1 MHERESG
8 WDAFPPSWGR
18 VSALRLGGPLRSLR
32 AAIQNK
38 RCPLR
43 EGRAAEGRGLLQ
55 NWSPAPLNS
64 VSGAVERCYFLQQA
78 SQVLASPLQHSAH
91 LSLQQVLQAET
102 LVQEDRVAMAVTAR
116 RVRIVF
122 MMLDELFDIRFYL

>member
-1 MHERESG
+1 MGRLPAVLGWGERVAAR
-8 WDAFPPSWGR
+8 WAVALAQGR
-18 VSALRLGGPLRSLR
+18 NP
-32 AAIQNK
+32 NK

-55 NWSPAPLNS
+55 NRSPAPLNS
-64 VSGAVERCYFLQQA
+64 VSGAVEQCYFLQQA

>member
-1 MHERESG
+1 
-8 WDAFPPSWGR
+8 
-18 VSALRLGGPLRSLR
+18 
-32 AAIQNK
+32 
-38 RCPLR
+38 
-43 EGRAAEGRGLLQ
+43 
-55 NWSPAPLNS
+55 
-64 VSGAVERCYFLQQA
+64 VSGAVEQCYFLQQA